1 MKIKNYKVSW
11 KHDNHNDKRIPNQQY
26 KFGMSH
32 NVIQK
37 PNLRKVEGSTE
48 CYLTDLNQPENTF
61 TGKSICHQND
71 NYNKRLGRYLSFK
84 RAVQQ
89 VQDLNERADL
99 WKELL
104 ATGIIKNK

>member
-11 KHDNHNDKRIPNQQY
+11 KHDNHNDKRIPKY

-37 PNLRKVEGSTE
+37 PNLNKVEGSTE

-71 NYNKRLGRYLSFK
+71 NYNKRLGRYLSFQ
-84 RAVQQ
+84 RAVSQIK
-89 VQDLNERADL
+89 DENERTEL
-99 WKELL
+99 WKEIL
-104 ATGIIKNK
+104 TTNIIKK